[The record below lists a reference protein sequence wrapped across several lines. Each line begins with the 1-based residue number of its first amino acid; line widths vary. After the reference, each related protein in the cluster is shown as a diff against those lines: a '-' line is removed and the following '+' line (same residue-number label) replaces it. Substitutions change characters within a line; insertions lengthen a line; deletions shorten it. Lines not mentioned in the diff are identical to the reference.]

1 MPIFETTAS
10 SDPLGLWETTPQT
23 VSFDLGDATA
33 AEADGPVY
41 RVNLPADMEASS
53 ITLAENLANYE
64 RMNAALD
71 AVPSRLDGFMQW
83 TQHIQRQAASGV
95 SFTVTATDQES
106 DPENEL
112 FSLLAMTDAAAA
124 GEATPG
130 EVSFGLTDVADE
142 VLAQA
147 KEKLEALIGG
157 VNREILHFAWVETV
171 IASQVIARTEVN
183 WGGDTVTFF
192 NEATSPAQISLHQR
206 TLQAV
211 SLTRNLKLRLIFT
224 ITGGA
229 AKLATLMV
237 TPGGAV
243 LALPAVY
250 HYVIRILDQVKQL
263 KSIQST

>member
-53 ITLAENLANYE
+53 ITLAQNLANYE

-112 FSLLAMTDAAAA
+112 FSLLA
-124 GEATPG
+124 
-130 EVSFGLTDVADE
+130 
-142 VLAQA
+142 
-147 KEKLEALIGG
+147 
-157 VNREILHFAWVETV
+157 NCW
-171 IASQVIARTEVN
+171 
-183 WGGDTVTFF
+183 
-192 NEATSPAQISLHQR
+192 
-206 TLQAV
+206 
-211 SLTRNLKLRLIFT
+211 
-224 ITGGA
+224 
-229 AKLATLMV
+229 
-237 TPGGAV
+237 
-243 LALPAVY
+243 
-250 HYVIRILDQVKQL
+250 
-263 KSIQST
+263 